1 MTESVF
7 VLGIIIVAALLIGV
21 ATWQGLATYRT
32 KIEASKDRS
41 YRLLVEEAVV
51 AQTRVAREIAEL
63 RVRLGEVERLL
74 KEID

>member
-63 RVRLGEVERLL
+63 RARLGEVERLL